1 MLDFTLMLYNLNEK
15 SDIYIG
21 RLIVILNSYLE
32 HELISTNYETEIIV
46 RIIMNKISFNFVL

>member
-1 MLDFTLMLYNLNEK
+1 MLDFTLMLYNLNGK